1 MVVGLCFMLLGGVL
15 VLDKLGM
22 LDAGEALQFWP
33 IGLVLLGGSLMVQ
46 SMRAPVDGKRR
57 TDFPFGGIV
66 WLVLLGLFFTWTF
79 ERRSAADGGD
89 TTNLFALMS
98 DDQHIPQDAF
108 HGGTMTSLM
117 GGTTLDLRQAK
128 LAPGQKAIVD
138 VFALMGGAVI
148 YAPKEWK
155 IERHV
160 TAVMGG
166 VRDERYGEPEARRRR
181 GGRGGRGGPEIDINI
196 PDLPAIPDPPEL
208 PDLPGD
214 AAAAPPEPDEDLDKV
229 EREDPVPPLSA
240 DAPTLVIRGAV
251 LMGGLA
257 IKP

>member
-46 SMRAPVDGKRR
+46 SMRAPADGKRR

-79 ERRSAADGGD
+79 ERRSAADGGE

-98 DDQHIPQDAF
+98 DDQRIPQDAF

-128 LAPGQKAIVD
+128 LAPGERAIVD
-138 VFALMGGAVI
+138 VFALMGGAEIFV
-148 YAPKEWK
+148 PKDWK

-166 VRDERYGEPEARRRR
+166 VRDERFGEPDLRRRR
-181 GGRGGRGGPEIDINI
+181 GRGGRGGPEIDNDI
-196 PDLPAIPDPPEL
+196 PDPPVIPNPPEL
-208 PDLPGD
+208 PDSPGD
-214 AAAAPPEPDEDLDKV
+214 TAEAAPVRDPELDQV
-229 EREDPVPPLSA
+229 EREDPVPALPA